1 MPSLLRPNA
10 FKRLDSLR
18 RNDPAFLAKRK
29 RLIWY
34 GGLSGPLP
42 FGTNVRCRFVAG
54 APTILDRLG
63 LPHDIK
69 FTNLCDRAALF
80 QPQFGRYEPGH
91 IRPEEQLGER
101 FLVALDG
108 CGQPGNLNWVFV
120 TNSLVFR
127 NRSSWHC
134 LFDELFAPG
143 DDSVQFNSD
152 LSDFEQVVSFAL
164 NHEDEVQQIIACST
178 RKMKTVTLELIHD
191 WMRATLRRCQFKQPN
206 CLL

>member
-1 MPSLLRPNA
+1 MHAGLFNLATSDGLKQTIRSA
-10 FKRLDSLR
+10 HR
-18 RNDPAFLAKRK
+18 R
-29 RLIWY
+29 
-34 GGLSGPLP
+34 
-42 FGTNVRCRFVAG
+42 
-54 APTILDRLG
+54 
-63 LPHDIK
+63 
-69 FTNLCDRAALF
+69 FTKHAQRSWRALF
-80 QPQFGRYEPGH
+80 VDVDDANCRG
-91 IRPEEQLGER
+91 
-101 FLVALDG
+101 G

-143 DDSVQFNSD
+143 DDFVQFNSD

-178 RKMKTVTLELIHD
+178 RKMKTVTLESIHD